1 MTKTANSHEF
11 TFADGHIT
19 YQKFGTGPATVLAFH
34 GFGQSSTNFE
44 PFGTI
49 AGEKYTLFA
58 IDLLLHGNSRYSGNQ
73 LLTGTDW
80 QRIIT
85 DFLVSQNIGRFS
97 LMGFSL
103 GGRFALA
110 TVEAFADRLDQLI
123 LIAPDGITRSFWYQ
137 LATGSVLGR
146 NLFQYVLRHLPF
158 LTAFGHALTR
168 LGLLHRT
175 AMRFVEVSL
184 STPEQRELVYQSW
197 TQFRLIRPDLDK
209 IANVLIAKEIQ
220 VRFFTGAFD
229 RIVPGSY
236 ILPLTKRLRQYELTI
251 LKTGH
256 NHLIELAAKAL
267 K

>member
-1 MTKTANSHEF
+1 MTKTDNNHEF

-19 YQKFGTGPATVLAFH
+19 YQKFGTGPAVMVAFH
-34 GFGQSSTNFE
+34 GFGQNSQVFA
-44 PFGTI
+44 PVGVI
-49 AGEKYTLFA
+49 AGEQFTLFA
-58 IDLLLHGNSRYSGNQ
+58 IDLFHHGNSRYSGRQ
-73 LLTGTDW
+73 LLTETDW
-80 QRIIT
+80 QRIIAA
-85 DFLVSQNIGRFS
+85 FLAAQKINRFS

-137 LATGSVLGR
+137 LATGSIAGR
-146 NLFQYVLRHLPF
+146 KLFRYTLRHLPL
-158 LTAFGHALTR
+158 LTAFGHGLTR

-175 AMRFVEVSL
+175 AMRFVEISL
-184 STPEQRELVYQSW
+184 NTPQRRELVYQSW
-197 TQFRLIRPDLDK
+197 TQFRLIQPNLDK
-209 IANVLIAKEIQ
+209 IANILIDKRIR

-236 ILPLTKRLRQYELTI
+236 ILPLTKYLRHYELTV

-256 NHLIELAAKAL
+256 NHLIELVAEEL